1 MSKKKNYKKIYL
13 VGNKSFL
20 QRNLYEKFKNKK
32 CFIKI
37 TFDKIFNKKLSKNDL
52 VVNFS
57 NHINFYKKS
66 YIKKFD
72 RNLILAKFLKSTKT
86 KFIMISTRQ
95 VYKPKMNLNEKSK
108 IEPISIYGQNSYLS
122 ELNCKKILK
131 SNILILRLTNII
143 GNDSKKKKRP
153 SLMGMIIDG
162 YKKRVIEF
170 DNNYFL
176 KKDLLPINN
185 FSEILF
191 KVIKH
196 NLNGIYNVG
205 SGKPIRINLFMNQIL
220 SKRKVEIKI
229 INKIKFNDKD
239 FSINPRKLFGV
250 IKYNFT
256 KKMLINEINSL
267 KKLF

>member
-1 MSKKKNYKKIYL
+1 
-13 VGNKSFL
+13 
-20 QRNLYEKFKNKK
+20 
-32 CFIKI
+32 
-37 TFDKIFNKKLSKNDL
+37 
-52 VVNFS
+52 
-57 NHINFYKKS
+57 
-66 YIKKFD
+66 
-72 RNLILAKFLKSTKT
+72 
-86 KFIMISTRQ
+86 
-95 VYKPKMNLNEKSK
+95 
-108 IEPISIYGQNSYLS
+108 
-122 ELNCKKILK
+122 
-131 SNILILRLTNII
+131 
-143 GNDSKKKKRP
+143 
-153 SLMGMIIDG
+153 MGMIIDG

-191 KVIKH
+191 KVINH
-196 NLNGIYNVG
+196 NLSGIYNVG

-239 FSINPRKLFGV
+239 FSINPRKLFDV

>member
-1 MSKKKNYKKIYL
+1 
-13 VGNKSFL
+13 
-20 QRNLYEKFKNKK
+20 
-32 CFIKI
+32 
-37 TFDKIFNKKLSKNDL
+37 
-52 VVNFS
+52 
-57 NHINFYKKS
+57 
-66 YIKKFD
+66 
-72 RNLILAKFLKSTKT
+72 
-86 KFIMISTRQ
+86 
-95 VYKPKMNLNEKSK
+95 MNLNEKSK

-196 NLNGIYNVG
+196 NLSGIYNVG

-229 INKIKFNDKD
+229 INKIKVNDKD
-239 FSINPRKLFGV
+239 FSINPRKLFDV